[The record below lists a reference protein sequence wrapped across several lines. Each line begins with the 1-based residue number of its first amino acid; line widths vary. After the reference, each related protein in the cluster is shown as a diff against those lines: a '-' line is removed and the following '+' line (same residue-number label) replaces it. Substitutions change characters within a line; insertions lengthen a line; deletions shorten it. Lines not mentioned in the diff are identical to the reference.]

1 MPETGQKNP
10 STAQPARWSAL
21 IRNAAWSLGAQ
32 IVRLATALL
41 LIALLDPAE
50 RGLQS
55 LLVLVPT
62 LLASLT
68 LLGVGSAT
76 PVLLHRGVDERRLLP
91 NLVGLALAVIAMV
104 ALVIT
109 PALGWL
115 ARFISGGYI
124 VSTREV
130 LIGLLLLPPT
140 LLGEY
145 LRALLA
151 ARQDLRKVALTQSVQ
166 ALAQLGSALVLV
178 LALRGGALGAVW
190 ATVIGAWLGLA
201 VTIWAVWGLGSLWP
215 RWQPAV
221 LRPLLGL
228 GLRGHAGN
236 VVQTFNYR
244 LDALLVQG
252 FLGQAAVGLYQTGVV
267 LAEMIWYLPNAIS
280 AALLPQVAASRS
292 SESTPRVARH
302 TLLLTGC
309 GALALLL
316 VAWPALAVLRP
327 RYLPALPPMA
337 VLLVGVVALSLHKVL
352 ASDLSGRGMPQY
364 PSLTSALAL
373 LVTLGGDV
381 VLIPRFGIVGAAL
394 ASTLAYTVQTLVL
407 LRIYTRLEQ
416 VRWRDLLVPGR
427 DDLRFY
433 RRLVAPGARR

>member
-1 MPETGQKNP
+1 MR
-10 STAQPARWSAL
+10 SAHWSSL
-21 IRNAAWSLGAQ
+21 VRNTAWSFGAQ

-41 LIALLDPAE
+41 LIALLDPAA

-55 LLVLVPT
+55 LLVLLPT

-68 LLGVGSAT
+68 MLGVGSAT

-91 NLVGLALAVIAMV
+91 NLIGLGLAVIGV
-104 ALVIT
+104 TALLIA
-109 PALGWL
+109 PALPLL
-115 ARFISGGYI
+115 ARFVSGAYI
-124 VSTREV
+124 VSPREV

-151 ARQDLRKVALTQSVQ
+151 ARRDLRRVALIQSIQ
-166 ALAQLGSALVLV
+166 SLAQLALALLLV
-178 LALRGGALGAVW
+178 LALRLGPIGAVW
-190 ATVIGAWLGLA
+190 ATVIGAW
-201 VTIWAVWGLGSLWP
+201 VSFSWTVWAVRGLGSLRP
-215 RWQPAV
+215 RWDRAV

-236 VVQTFNYR
+236 IVQTFNYR

-280 AALLPQVAASRS
+280 AALLPQVAATNDSQ
-292 SESTPRVARH
+292 STPRVTRH
-302 TLLLTGC
+302 TLLLTTC

-316 VAWPALAVLRP
+316 VAWPALALLRP
-327 RYLPALPPMA
+327 RYLPAVPPMA
-337 VLLVGVVALSLHKVL
+337 ILLVGVVALSVHKVL

-373 LVTLGGDV
+373 AATLTGDLL
-381 VLIPRFGIVGAAL
+381 LIPRFGIVGAAL
-394 ASTLAYTVQTLVL
+394 ASTLAYTLQTIVL
-407 LRIYTRLEQ
+407 LRIYTRLEH
-416 VRWRDLLVPGR
+416 VRWRDVLLLDR
-427 DDLRFY
+427 DDLRLY
-433 RRLVAPGARR
+433 RRLIATGRGGARG